1 MVDLNG
7 LALCS
12 GVGGLERGIASVF
25 ENYRTVC
32 HVEGEAY
39 AVACII
45 SKMEKGFLHEA
56 PIWSDLRTFDGS
68 KWRGHVDVISSGF
81 PCQPFSKA
89 GNTLGI
95 DDPRYLWP
103 DVSRIIGEV
112 RPNIVILENVP
123 NVLEHVGK
131 NIFGDLSKMGYCCSW
146 GIVRAS
152 DANAPHQRRR
162 FFAVAVNTD
171 TYNNG
176 FPIFKLK
183 KNSYENI
190 YGKRQLEGSSTER
203 LCSNF
208 SNSNSNRKPNMSFD
222 DRKGRIVQQH
232 FRIEEWEVEPP
243 VGRMVDGVAY
253 WMDRLRA
260 CGNGV
265 VPQQA
270 KLAIETL
277 LKQLIDFIENGG

>member
-1 MVDLNG
+1 VVDLNG

-12 GVGGLERGIASVF
+12 GVGGLERGIES
-25 ENYRTVC
+25 
-32 HVEGEAY
+32 
-39 AVACII
+39 
-45 SKMEKGFLHEA
+45 
-56 PIWSDLRTFDGS
+56 
-68 KWRGHVDVISSGF
+68 
-81 PCQPFSKA
+81 
-89 GNTLGI
+89 
-95 DDPRYLWP
+95 
-103 DVSRIIGEV
+103 
-112 RPNIVILENVP
+112 VP
-123 NVLEHVGK
+123 NVVEHVGT
-131 NIFGDLSKMGYCCSW
+131 NIFGDLSEMGYCCSW

-152 DANAPHQRRR
+152 DAKAPHQRRR

-176 FPIFKLK
+176 FPVFKLK

-203 LCSNF
+203 LCSNV
-208 SNSNSNRKPNMSFD
+208 SNSNNNSKPNFSFD
-222 DRKGRIVQQH
+222 VEKGRFIQQSIPNSNCTRMEGSEENRNFIKNGKKPNQFSRGH
-232 FRIEEWEVEPP
+232 DKPFRIEEWEVEPR

-277 LKQLIDFIENGG
+277 FKQLIDFIEDSKL